1 MRLKKL
7 VMATIV
13 TLGCCLFGGAF
24 AACEDLPIVGKY
36 FGGEIEYEIMWED
49 EAVAVRY
56 KGDAKHVRIADTYK
70 GVPVTTIGVGLF
82 AYCDD
87 LKSVEI
93 PDSVNVIWDYAFGGC
108 SGLTGID
115 LPDDLYRIG
124 EGVFSG
130 CSSLKS
136 IDLPDGLDWIGPY
149 AFSNCESL
157 TSIVIPDG
165 VTSIGD
171 YAFYNCTSL
180 TSVVIG
186 DSVTSIGEWAFANC
200 TSLTSVVIG
209 DSVTSIGY
217 RAFYS
222 CDSLTSITFKGTVA
236 EWNAISK
243 GTDWREN
250 VPATEVVCS
259 DGKVAI

>member
-1 MRLKKL
+1 MKIKKL
-7 VMATIV
+7 LMATLSILCV
-13 TLGCCLFGGAF
+13 CLLGGAF

-36 FGGEIEYEIMWED
+36 FGGEIEYEIWED

-93 PDSVNVIWDYAFGGC
+93 PDSVNVIGDYAFGGC

-115 LPDDLYRIG
+115 LPDDLYWIG

-136 IDLPDGLDWIGPY
+136 IDLPDGLDWIGSD
-149 AFSNCESL
+149 AFSNCES
-157 TSIVIPDG
+157 
-165 VTSIGD
+165 
-171 YAFYNCTSL
+171 
-180 TSVVIG
+180 
-186 DSVTSIGEWAFANC
+186 
-200 TSLTSVVIG
+200 
-209 DSVTSIGY
+209 
-217 RAFYS
+217 
-222 CDSLTSITFKGTVA
+222 
-236 EWNAISK
+236 
-243 GTDWREN
+243 
-250 VPATEVVCS
+250 
-259 DGKVAI
+259 